1 MTGRQKTL
9 YISGFSQRSRA
20 RDLAYEFERFGPLV
34 RCDIPALR
42 SSSSRPYAF
51 VEFKNDRDARDAYN
65 EMRDARFEGY
75 RLSVQFAKNTPNA
88 SWRYE
93 RGGGRDRSRSPSSRR
108 GRSPPRRRSSPRR
121 RSRSPRER
129 GGERGGDRDRSG
141 SPRGGGDRDRQ
152 REDRKA
158 RSPARGSGGGG
169 SGAEDRRRSSGSR
182 SPARSADRNNG
193 DISNG
198 DSGRGSGKRDDD
210 SPEDVVGSRRGRG
223 SRSATP
229 ERAAQGD
236 DEARSRSGSPR
247 PRSIS
252 PRARSVT
259 P

>member
-1 MTGRQKTL
+1 MSGKQKTL

-42 SSSSRPYAF
+42 TSSSRPYAF
-51 VEFKNDRDARDAYN
+51 VEYKDERDARDAYN
-65 EMRDARFEGY
+65 EMRDARFDGH

-108 GRSPPRRRSSPRR
+108 GRSPPRRKSSPRR
-121 RSRSPRER
+121 RSSRSPRDRER
-129 GGERGGDRDRSG
+129 GDRGDRGSDRERDRSG
-141 SPRGGGDRDRQ
+141 
-152 REDRKA
+152 DRKP
-158 RSPARGSGGGG
+158 RSPTAGRD
-169 SGAEDRRRSSGSR
+169 GAADNDRRRGSGSR
-182 SPARSADRNNG
+182 SPARAERSSSNNNAEN
-193 DISNG
+193 SNG
-198 DSGRGSGKRDDD
+198 GDRGRGGSRKRHDD
-210 SPEDVVGSRRGRG
+210 SPEGAGDDRRRDLG

-229 ERAAQGD
+229 ERSAPRD
-236 DEARSRSGSPR
+236 DGGRSRSASPR